1 MVPVEI
7 KTLVF
12 AAAPA
17 PSVIVLQPKEE
28 PVIEGKFRV
37 VPIWVGTP
45 EAAQLSLALNK
56 TKFSRPVTHD
66 LFVDT
71 ITNLDACVDHVL
83 ISGFKGNTFFSKL
96 ILRQHG
102 RLVELDARPSDSLA
116 LAVRQAAPI
125 FIDEETLDKTSFPYI
140 IKDDRSQDSEKVIEE
155 FHEFIKGLS
164 PDDFKEGPSDT
175 SNK

>member
-28 PVIEGKFRV
+28 PITDGKFRV

-45 EAAQLSLALNK
+45 EAAQLSMALNK
-56 TKFSRPVTHD
+56 TKFARPITHD
-66 LFVDT
+66 LIIDA

-83 ISGFKGNTFFSKL
+83 INGFKGNTFFSKL
-96 ILRQHG
+96 VLSQHG

-116 LAVRQAAPI
+116 LAIRQSAPI
-125 FIDEETLDKTSFPYI
+125 YIDEETLDKTSFPYI
-140 IKDDRSQDSEKVIEE
+140 IRDKSLQDEETLQE
-155 FHEFIKGLS
+155 FHDFIKGLS
-164 PDDFKEGPSDT
+164 PDDFLEGGEE
-175 SNK
+175 